1 MSSKKI
7 FLLLFFYIK
16 LCYSLTMNEK
26 NDFFERVK
34 SWCKGNNTTI
44 KALMQDASGGDW
56 TEDTYSGWKSG
67 KTLPKADNVARLA
80 AYMGVSCDWLI
91 TGEEYGKADLSPS
104 EHEIIRIYRRCD
116 AATQMRIDA
125 YFEGVEMA
133 LPPQKRRFQAKEA

>member
-1 MSSKKI
+1 
-7 FLLLFFYIK
+7 
-16 LCYSLTMNEK
+16 MNEN
-26 NDFFERVK
+26 NDFFSRVK
-34 SWCKGNNTTI
+34 AWCKENDITI
-44 KALMQDASGGDW
+44 EALMRDASNGEWGKDV
-56 TEDTYSGWKSG
+56 YQGWRKV

-133 LPPQKRRFQAKEA
+133 LPPQKRRFPAKEA